1 MFQTTNQKKM
11 MPRMRKVKELSWGTK
26 QLVIYGVRAS
36 RNFEAILARK
46 MAGCETTHQNVLIIS
61 HKLL

>member
-1 MFQTTNQKKM
+1 M